1 MSGDSYHCPD
11 AKRLQTL
18 KDIANKLRIHCI
30 EATNASNSGYSYSYN
45 TENVLCLCVL
55 IML

>member
-30 EATNASNSGYSYSYN
+30 EATNASNSGYSYKYN
-45 TENVLCLCVL
+45 TENVLCECVV
-55 IML
+55 IMM